1 MSFACHSHAICMT
14 LVCTRMSSVCY
25 LHLLVCHPLALVS
38 TRMLSVCHSHVFVCH
53 SYVTCMYSYITRMS
67 LVCYPYVTRL
77 YLYAI
82 RMSLVCTR
90 MSSVCHSYVDLLW
103 TIHNC
108 NSWNCLQLYESIF
121 IIFSHGFIKTMQ
133 LFLPEFKT
141 IDYSVCFILL
151 ETEKLVQF
159 FSVNIIFDKN
169 FLISSK
175 VLFKGLFMI

>member
-1 MSFACHSHAICMT
+1 MLFVWHSY
-14 LVCTRMSSVCY
+14 V
-25 LHLLVCHPLALVS
+25 LVCHPYVIYIYWYAIRS
-38 TRMLSVCHSHVFVCH
+38 H
-53 SYVTCMYSYITRMS
+53 SYLLVCYPYVTRMYSYITRMS
-67 LVCYPYVTRL
+67 LVCYPYVTPL